1 MTASAANGENP
12 LAKLWESSYTSVTP
26 QDHLSRRWKLPE
38 DQENPLSIIASLPDE
53 QKPHLPEGYIW
64 FKDQKDL
71 QILKHIDAP
80 TSNFQIHV
88 FGPDKGKRIQYLV
101 TQDVDGEI
109 APTHGFAMTRREG
122 FPKALRSEYPITAE
136 SFQEGTT
143 TYWRGHII
151 DYDDTLGT
159 PEEVGTISTLFS
171 LNLKPEPQVC
181 WARTL
186 RAKAVAEA
194 RQAEGSYGEL
204 MLYGFLPQKTNSKR
218 PIPEAVFLEI
228 FNYRGE
234 SLHGYFVPKKHEC
247 HGWASQKGE
256 KNFALKSL
264 EKLEQK
270 EQFPA
275 LVWNKAKPLAEK
287 KITLSSKNLETVD
300 VKEAYH
306 LARGAE
312 MEYESA
318 ELKLKYAI
326 YAKHHKA
333 SPPTVQFWLKR
344 AADVATKVDTVYQ
357 SLRAPFSVCLLDSF
371 STPLQ
376 GMDQNL
382 IGYIDQLK
390 GVAER
395 VIKACSPLA
404 PLTPKDETKKEE
416 PDSIPSQASTEEKF
430 TKSTDVAPVTDKK
443 PIIVFTIPPPVA
455 APLVDSSPLQV
466 DCKCD
471 LQNPRKLEELTV
483 KVTTAVQHRAPL
495 NLKSVRT
502 AVAKKLFPAIQKEA
516 SKISPDYKPV
526 QSVEIFSPRWQ
537 ATVSKMAKMA
547 FGPEVVITTLKKK

>member
-1 MTASAANGENP
+1 MTASAANNENP
-12 LAKLWESSYTSVTP
+12 MAKLWESSYTLVDP
-26 QDHLSRRWKLPE
+26 QKHLSQRWKLAE
-38 DQENPLSIIASLPDE
+38 DQESPLSIIASLPDE

-80 TSNFQIHV
+80 ASNFQISI

-122 FPKALRSEYPITAE
+122 FPKTLRNEYPITAE

-159 PEEVGTISTLFS
+159 PEEVRTISTLFS
-171 LNLKPEPQVC
+171 FNLKPEPQVC

-186 RAKAVAEA
+186 RAKAVAAA

-204 MLYGFLPQKTNSKR
+204 MLYGFLPRKTNSKR

-228 FNYRGE
+228 FNYKGD
-234 SLHGYFVPKKHEC
+234 SLQGYYVPKKHEC

-256 KNFALKSL
+256 KNFAGKSL

-275 LVWNKAKPLAEK
+275 LVWNKAKPLVER
-287 KITLSSKNLETVD
+287 KISISSKNLETVD
-300 VKEAYH
+300 VKEAYQ

-326 YAKHHKA
+326 YAKQHKA
-333 SPPTVQFWLKR
+333 SPQTLQFWLKR

-357 SLRAPFSVCLLDSF
+357 SLRAPFSVCLLNSF
-371 STPLQ
+371 STSLQ
-376 GMDQNL
+376 SIDKSL
-382 IGYIDQLK
+382 LLYIDQLK
-390 GVAER
+390 GVADH
-395 VIKACSPLA
+395 VMKACSL
-404 PLTPKDETKKEE
+404 LTPLSVKEESKHEE
-416 PDSIPSQASTEEKF
+416 PDNIPSKELPEEKS
-430 TKSTDVAPVTDKK
+430 TKAIDV
-443 PIIVFTIPPPVA
+443 

-471 LQNPRKLEELTV
+471 LQNPRKLEELTA

-502 AVAKKLFPAIQKEA
+502 VVAKKLFPAIQEEA
-516 SKISPDYKPV
+516 RKLSPDYKPV
-526 QSVEIFSPRWQ
+526 LSVEIISPRWQ
-537 ATVSKMAKMA
+537 ATVSKMAKKA